1 MAGKAGFALEEE
13 TKDKRVSLDLLV
25 KGREIR
31 GGVNRILVCQL
42 GDIGDVVWSLP
53 ALRAL
58 KEHYPEARLSLLAR
72 DDYGSILEGATS
84 LDRIYPVKS
93 SGNFIARTREQLGL
107 IGLLRKERFDL
118 AIDLRAGDRGAI
130 MIRLT
135 SAPVRLGL
143 YYKPVRGIPLWRN
156 HLFSHLVLRKEG
168 ARESGGAAEQSLCIL
183 KGLGIGNADPIPK
196 LEVAPGRLAEVKG
209 LLARE
214 GIDPEGGWIT
224 INPFSRWS
232 YKEISLGKWE
242 EIIRWLR
249 NDWNLATV
257 IVGAPGERKRACDL
271 AALHPEGTFNLAG
284 KTALAQLPALLSLSR
299 LHAGVDSAA
308 CIISASVGT
317 PTVTIWGPSDWR
329 EWAVPGVGHGN
340 VVSPLPC
347 VPCFRKGCDD
357 SGRSRCLEELET
369 KEIKRT
375 IARSLLR
382 AAS

>member
-72 DDYGSILEGATS
+72 DDYGSLLEGATS

-93 SGNFIARTREQLGL
+93 SRNFIARTREQLGL

-143 YYKPVRGIPLWRN
+143 YYYYKNL
-156 HLFSHLVLRKEG
+156 LL
-168 ARESGGAAEQSLCIL
+168 L
-183 KGLGIGNADPIPK
+183 KL
-196 LEVAPGRLAEVKG
+196 
-209 LLARE
+209 
-214 GIDPEGGWIT
+214 
-224 INPFSRWS
+224 
-232 YKEISLGKWE
+232 
-242 EIIRWLR
+242 IR
-249 NDWNLATV
+249 T
-257 IVGAPGERKRACDL
+257 
-271 AALHPEGTFNLAG
+271 
-284 KTALAQLPALLSLSR
+284 
-299 LHAGVDSAA
+299 
-308 CIISASVGT
+308 
-317 PTVTIWGPSDWR
+317 
-329 EWAVPGVGHGN
+329 
-340 VVSPLPC
+340 
-347 VPCFRKGCDD
+347 CF
-357 SGRSRCLEELET
+357 
-369 KEIKRT
+369 
-375 IARSLLR
+375 
-382 AAS
+382 